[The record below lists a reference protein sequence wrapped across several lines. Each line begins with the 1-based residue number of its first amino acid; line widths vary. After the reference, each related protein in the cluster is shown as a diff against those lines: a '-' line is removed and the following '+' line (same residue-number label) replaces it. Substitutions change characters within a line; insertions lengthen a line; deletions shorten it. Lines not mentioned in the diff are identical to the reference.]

1 MTSVCQDQASKL
13 PTSTARKSKGGSA
26 RHSSREHCGGGDGWS
41 TGDESI
47 NEFPSSEEQSSVDN
61 TTFSHPLP
69 AAIALPSL
77 ISVEQSQASPPPSA
91 NSGTYGSLQQ
101 SPIDLSLDICS
112 SESTPQEAATPTD
125 HSTQRYMEVPGRNSG
140 KKQDQLEV
148 DEGEGEGGDEGALE
162 QGRTVQKERTASDS
176 RNLKERDSLRTQA
189 SPTTPPPKRLRLSDA
204 KCSVSRK
211 LFSDGQGKDG
221 QKETVH
227 PTSEESASHTTPVFI
242 DLTQDEEDSDL
253 NTPRPTTSGT
263 IQKPID
269 LSDVS
274 TDHSVDTGKDKL
286 IHPTALSAAACP
298 PCLTEPAV
306 VIELS
311 DSHSTDSSSMGPSSQ
326 QSASL
331 ESGSG
336 YDPLGSPSCLPP
348 TPGRE
353 NVHSI
358 LQRKDFTF
366 T

>member
-1 MTSVCQDQASKL
+1 MTGTCQDQASKL
-13 PTSTARKSKGGSA
+13 PTSTVRKSKGGSA
-26 RHSSREHCGGGDGWS
+26 RHSRHEHCGGGDGWT
-41 TGDESI
+41 TGNESI

-112 SESTPQEAATPTD
+112 SESTPQETATHTD
-125 HSTQRYMEVPGRNSG
+125 HCTQRYTAVPDRNSG
-140 KKQDQLEV
+140 KKQDQVEG
-148 DEGEGEGGDEGALE
+148 DEGAGEGGDEGALE
-162 QGRTVQKERTASDS
+162 QERTVQKERTASDS
-176 RNLKERDSLRTQA
+176 RNLKERDSLHTQA

-211 LFSDGQGKDG
+211 LFSDRQGKDG

-253 NTPRPTTSGT
+253 DTPKPTTSGT

-269 LSDVS
+269 LSDIS

-286 IHPTALSAAACP
+286 IHPTTASVAACP

-311 DSHSTDSSSMGPSSQ
+311 DSHSTSSSSMGPSSQ